1 MLKKIQDLKKEKESL
16 ALNYEQ
22 EEECLTNDLSR
33 KLNQLRQEKVQL
45 EHTLEQEQ
53 ECLVNKLMRK
63 IEKLETETG
72 SKQATLEQLRR
83 EKVELENTLE
93 QEQEALVNKL
103 WKRMDKLESEK
114 RGLQIKL
121 DQPVSEP
128 PSPRDLPGRN
138 SRNGDTAANLANN
151 IHQLRQEC
159 AKLKQQL
166 TVGELNHRRKMSEF
180 EKEEKHIR
188 EENLRLQRKLQLE
201 MERRE
206 ALCRHLS
213 ESESSLEMEE
223 ERVVNEMMLTGA
235 GVSAGSLPS
244 RTRAVSSPVP
254 GPYGAQP
261 PSPSPTLSRPLSPGL
276 NFGKNNHLWNHLKW
290 LRLYSSPLPLIAQV
304 SAVSLGVPCPLPAPR
319 LTPSPHL
326 QRLPG
331 FIQLCPRA
339 PSCLPPPLSGL
350 EDLDPCHPATLPKTR
365 WTPQPQPEVL
375 RTRGLQGRERPSQ
388 FARVLVPPP
397 PPPHLCPLT
406 P

>member
-1 MLKKIQDLKKEKESL
+1 MG
-16 ALNYEQ
+16 
-22 EEECLTNDLSR
+22 
-33 KLNQLRQEKVQL
+33 RQEKGQL

-63 IEKLETETG
+63 IEKLETQTG
-72 SKQATLEQLRR
+72 CKQATLDQLRR

-128 PSPRDLPGRN
+128 PSPREAPGRH
-138 SRNGDTAANLANN
+138 SRNGDTAAHLANN

-166 TVGELNHRRKMSEF
+166 TVGELNHQRKMSEF

-223 ERVVNEMMLTGA
+223 ERVVNEMMFSGG
-235 GVSAGSLPS
+235 GVPSLSSRS
-244 RTRAVSSPVP
+244 RTVSSPIP
-254 GPYGAQP
+254 GPYTGGQP

-276 NFGKNNHLWNHLKW
+276 NFGE
-290 LRLYSSPLPLIAQV
+290 RRESSGPLP
-304 SAVSLGVPCPLPAPR
+304 SAAVDSFTPPAALARFHSALPQGSFLPSPAP
-319 LTPSPHL
+319 L
-326 QRLPG
+326 G
-331 FIQLCPRA
+331 GPR
-339 PSCLPPPLSGL
+339 SLPPRPPPQDQGHTPTSHL
-350 EDLDPCHPATLPKTR
+350 EKR
-365 WTPQPQPEVL
+365 
-375 RTRGLQGRERPSQ
+375 
-388 FARVLVPPP
+388 FARPGAPITVCTSPASASNSSSTPLVSPNNMKEVPPASP
-397 PPPHLCPLT
+397 MDTNLL
-406 P
+406 